1 MALVFACRATAYW
14 TSHCP
19 NLHLYSDCS
28 GLLQMLEKNISDIKN
43 PQHMRML
50 CELQT
55 FQFQSMRHVPGKS
68 NRLSDAL
75 SRLTRLVS
83 RTNFAPLINRKPT
96 IFNFCKKASTRTG
109 HLMQEDPLV
118 VALAEAGNLD
128 PNYLMMCNLVEG
140 RCKAADIPKD
150 SELKQVEGIREE
162 LKVVQMSTGV
172 RILVQRGGG
181 LCSCGRA

>member
-1 MALVFACRATAYW
+1 MRKQLRLSPYDESKPLCLVVDEASSIGTGYVLFQWHNADDPGAGAHIVSANSTMFPSNRGFSPIDGELMALVFACRATAYW

-43 PQHMRML
+43 PKHMRML

-55 FQFQSMRHVPGKS
+55 FQFQTMRHIPGKS

-83 RTNFAPLINRKPT
+83 RTNFASLLNSVQYTWNCLTWRS
-96 IFNFCKKASTRTG
+96 FSRTCDVCI
-109 HLMQEDPLV
+109 QY
-118 VALAEAGNLD
+118 LD
-128 PNYLMMCNLVEG
+128 V
-140 RCKAADIPKD
+140 
-150 SELKQVEGIREE
+150 
-162 LKVVQMSTGV
+162 
-172 RILVQRGGG
+172 
-181 LCSCGRA
+181 